1 MIADI
6 LISQLD
12 NLLGKVRWYVGEQFP
27 DLSGQW
33 ELDFHVYGQD
43 QTAGSGPGE
52 VFIIAEVLAPTQQIA
67 TSLASKARVAM
78 IVSHRSSPYASRI
91 HGSANT

>member
-1 MIADI
+1 MITDI

-33 ELDFHVYGQD
+33 ELDFHVYGQG
-43 QTAGSGPGE
+43 QTAGSSPGE
-52 VFIIAEVLAPTQQIA
+52 IFIIAEVLGPTQQIA

-78 IVSHRSSPYASRI
+78 IVSRLSPLFLSPTRRL
-91 HGSANT
+91 